1 MGCPRLFGLG
11 LCAALLANPVSAQ
24 AMLDFSLE
32 IDAPADA
39 DCTPARLLER
49 AIEERVGHLV
59 FLGHADSARR
69 LHLVIAPDPAQRV
82 WRAQIAM
89 RDPQG
94 ELLGAREL
102 AAESARCVDL
112 DEALIV
118 VISTLI
124 GVADQTPARPRAPLA
139 APLPKPPENH
149 SVAPPPTAAA
159 PTTITH
165 QPPGQS
171 DATGRDIELV
181 ATAGVRADLGLM
193 PHLAFGPALGFE
205 IDLGALSLA
214 LGAVFLPY
222 ATSELGG
229 GARADFTSLVGDV
242 GACLAAAQ
250 PLGATLAFCASAE
263 AGVIAVSTS
272 GLSAPANRSE
282 ALVRGLLGAKLR
294 APLAEHFGVLVEL
307 AAAFPVFTPRFYFIE
322 DTGARVYYHS
332 VKLGVSA
339 QLGLFW
345 VFSS

>member
-1 MGCPRLFGLG
+1 
-11 LCAALLANPVSAQ
+11 
-24 AMLDFSLE
+24 MLDFTLE

-39 DCTPARLLER
+39 DCTLAGPLER

-69 LHLVIAPDPAQRV
+69 LHLVIARDPAQRV

-89 RDPQG
+89 RDSRG

-102 AAESARCVDL
+102 AADSARCVDL

-124 GVADQTPARPRAPLA
+124 GVADQTPATARAQLD
-139 APLPKPPENH
+139 APLPKPPERQRE
-149 SVAPPPTAAA
+149 ATTPTAAA
-159 PTTITH
+159 PPTITH

-171 DATGRDIELV
+171 DAAGADTALV
-181 ATAGVRADLGLM
+181 ATAAVRADLGLM
-193 PHLAFGPALGFE
+193 PHLALGPALGFE

-214 LGAVFLPY
+214 LGAAFLPY
-222 ATSELGG
+222 ATSDLGG
-229 GARADFTSLVGDV
+229 GARADFTSLVGDM

-250 PLGATLAFCASAE
+250 PLGATLAFCASVE
-263 AGVIAVSTS
+263 AGVIAVRTS
-272 GLSAPANRSE
+272 GLSTPANTSE
-282 ALVRGLLGAKLR
+282 ALVRGLLGTELR
-294 APLAEHFGVLVEL
+294 APLAKHFGVLVEL
-307 AAAFPVFTPRFYFIE
+307 AAAIPVFTPRFYFIE

-332 VKLGVSA
+332 LKLGVSA